1 MTYEQKELIRN
12 ELSMNIDDYE
22 KTNDETKC
30 MLYMTVVLGV
40 LTQDAYDTIVSKL
53 DILLRKARHS
63 NDIANRLLNNIGEK

>member
-1 MTYEQKELIRN
+1 MTDIEMLRN
-12 ELSMNIDDYE
+12 ELDMNIDDYE

-63 NDIANRLLNNIGEK
+63 NNIANRLLNTI

>member
-1 MTYEQKELIRN
+1 MTDIEMLRN
-12 ELSMNIDDYE
+12 ELDMNIDDYE

-30 MLYMTVVLGV
+30 MLYMAVVLGV

-63 NDIANRLLNNIGEK
+63 NNIANRLLNNIGEK

>member
-1 MTYEQKELIRN
+1 MTDIEMLRN
-12 ELSMNIDDYE
+12 ELDMNIDDYE

-30 MLYMTVVLGV
+30 MLYMAVVLGV

-63 NDIANRLLNNIGEK
+63 SNIANRLLNNIGEK